1 MRRRARAR
9 AAVRGGWQRAVAF
22 AKSRSPK
29 IVLLFGLP
37 YVATVASLGS
47 YLWHGGT
54 GAPTQL
60 EFGLLVVALGL
71 LMLNAFGGGTV

>member
-1 MRRRARAR
+1 MRRRARVR
-9 AAVRGGWQRAVAF
+9 AAVRGGWQRVVAF
-22 AKSRSPK
+22 VKSRSPK
-29 IVLLFGLP
+29 IWLLFGLP

-47 YLWHGGT
+47 YLRHGGT

-71 LMLNAFGGGTV
+71 LILNAFSGGTV